1 MDDTKKSKKKI
12 TKQDKEEE
20 KKKEP
25 DYIGHRQ
32 RLKARFLADLGRSM
46 PDYELLELILTYSI
60 PRRDVKPMAKELIR
74 KYTNLVNVLV
84 APASDVIEDGGVS
97 NNTAVLLSLIHACC
111 NKICWENLESRD
123 APMLTNKEAIVEY
136 CRSCIGYSNQENLL
150 IIYLNKVG
158 RFITKNIEQ
167 VGTIDAVMI
176 SPRDIVAKSLKNNA
190 VSIIIAHNHPS
201 GNNTP
206 SNADV
211 DMTKQLAQAL
221 EVVGI
226 KLEDHLIITTNGY
239 FSMREKAPYVLHPR
253 RE

>member
-1 MDDTKKSKKKI
+1 MDDIKKTKKKI
-12 TKQDKEEE
+12 TKQEENS
-20 KKKEP
+20 EP
-25 DYIGHRQ
+25 DYLGHRQ
-32 RLKARFLADLGRSM
+32 RLKARFLADLGKSM

-60 PRRDVKPMAKELIR
+60 PRRDVKPIAKELIR
-74 KYTNLVNVLV
+74 KYSNLVNVLV

-97 NNTAVLLSLIHACC
+97 NNTAVLFSLIHACC
-111 NKICWENLESRD
+111 NKICWENLENKD

-136 CRSCIGYSNQENLL
+136 CRSCIGYSKQENLL
-150 IIYLNKVG
+150 IIYLNKAG

-167 VGTIDAVMI
+167 VGTVDAVMI

-190 VSIIIAHNHPS
+190 LSIIIAHNHPS
-201 GNNTP
+201 GNTTP

-221 EVVGI
+221 DVVGI

-239 FSMREKAPYVLHPR
+239 FSMRERAPYVLSTKR
-253 RE
+253 V